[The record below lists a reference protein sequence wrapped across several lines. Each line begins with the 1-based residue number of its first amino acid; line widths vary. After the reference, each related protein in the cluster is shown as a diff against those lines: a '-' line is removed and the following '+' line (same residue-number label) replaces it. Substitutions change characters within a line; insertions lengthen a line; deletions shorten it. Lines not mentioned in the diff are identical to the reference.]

1 MSKKVQKRLA
11 FILSLVLAFFFIL
24 SGLMKFHPI
33 SLSYFESLGFSAAFM
48 KPIGVL
54 EIAGALGLFY
64 RKWRS
69 FAVFLLLMIVLG
81 AISVHV
87 HGREWDQVIFA
98 AVTFIL
104 LLTSLPF
111 WKRESRV
118 GIRESRVKIRES
130 GSVSREA

>member
-1 MSKKVQKRLA
+1 MSKNVQKRLA

-33 SLSYFESLGFSAAFM
+33 SLSYFESLGFSSVFM
-48 KPIGVL
+48 KTIGVL

-81 AISVHV
+81 AITVHV

-98 AVTFIL
+98 AVMFIL

-111 WKRESRV
+111 WKQESRV
-118 GIRESRVKIRES
+118 GIRES
-130 GSVSREA
+130 GSVSRESRSVSREA